1 MGNFAYYSKKIM
13 ELIYSYITVNY
24 TENSVNN
31 LCTWLE
37 SAHAAFAI
45 DSKNKGLIIFN
56 INGEFLIRFI
66 SLFPI
71 ADWVF
76 STEKPGIEHEG
87 LFRFVN
93 YCFYENLIAY
103 ETCFGKDPLPI
114 SPDMEAVNITRMKRA
129 FSADNY
135 SAWRMRFYLT
145 RNIRA
150 IDTNTQE
157 YIPID
162 AGNERAIASGLIA
175 GHAREYWQYSNYY
188 PDADITASLRIDPDK
203 EKAMIGWFVDNDYF
217 MEYNIDHNAMKQ
229 LTDRM
234 KEWLS
239 ELNITN
245 NAHTPEDVDD
255 ILGVLDIDPHEIEQQ
270 YHLSSHAPK
279 NLLTKSRHIHSFV
292 IIGSDKLPDPLIR
305 IIGEKY
311 AHAYDHEKCRTIIFN
326 IDQKQLLYILG
337 NDCITRL
344 YYSPRKLADEYIQL
358 FAYVDNQLEINIA
371 KHQTTGHYISSANAY
386 IREQM
391 NISNLKGVDAN
402 NLPKQK

>member
-1 MGNFAYYSKKIM
+1 
-13 ELIYSYITVNY
+13 
-24 TENSVNN
+24 
-31 LCTWLE
+31 
-37 SAHAAFAI
+37 
-45 DSKNKGLIIFN
+45 
-56 INGEFLIRFI
+56 
-66 SLFPI
+66 
-71 ADWVF
+71 
-76 STEKPGIEHEG
+76 
-87 LFRFVN
+87 
-93 YCFYENLIAY
+93 
-103 ETCFGKDPLPI
+103 
-114 SPDMEAVNITRMKRA
+114 
-129 FSADNY
+129 
-135 SAWRMRFYLT
+135 MRFYLT

-150 IDTNTQE
+150 IDTNTHE

-162 AGNERAIASGLIA
+162 ADNDRAITSGLIA
-175 GHAREYWQYSNYY
+175 GHAREYWQYSSYY

-203 EKAMIGWFVDNDYF
+203 GKAMIGWFVDNDHF
-217 MEYNIDHNAMKQ
+217 MEYNIDHNAMRQ

-245 NAHTPEDVDD
+245 NAHSPEDVDD
-255 ILGVLDIDPHEIEQQ
+255 ILGVFDIDLHENEQQ

-279 NLLTKSRHIHSFV
+279 NFLTKYRHIHSFV
-292 IIGSDKLPDPLIR
+292 IIGSDKLPDSLIR

-344 YYSPRKLADEYIQL
+344 YYSSRKLADEYIQL
-358 FAYVDNQLEINIA
+358 FTYVDNQLEINKA

-391 NISNLKGVDAN
+391 KISNLKGIDAN